1 MDLVDEDE
9 AILNWV
15 VGLEGVEKLGGFIV
29 SRASNLG
36 GFNFSPVKAT
46 TSLLSG
52 KVSHKQQCKEKC

>member
-29 SRASNLG
+29 SGASNLG
-36 GFNFSPVKAT
+36 GDS
-46 TSLLSG
+46 TS
-52 KVSHKQQCKEKC
+52 HR